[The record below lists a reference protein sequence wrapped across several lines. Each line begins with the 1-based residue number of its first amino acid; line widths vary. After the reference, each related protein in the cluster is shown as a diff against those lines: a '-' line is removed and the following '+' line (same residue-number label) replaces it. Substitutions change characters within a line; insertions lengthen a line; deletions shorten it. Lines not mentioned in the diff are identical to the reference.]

1 MKIICNH
8 CGTEEKYRTEKKAN
22 NLVAYC
28 LECGRFIKNIPYS
41 EPGLYFGKYSGT
53 KIKDFNTPE
62 HINYL
67 HWLRNTPELW
77 AKQNERVQQAINI
90 QLDGKC

>member
-28 LECGRFIKNIPYS
+28 LECGRYIKNIPYS

-53 KIKDFNTPE
+53 NIKDFNTPE

-77 AKQNERVQQAINI
+77 AKQNERVQHAINI